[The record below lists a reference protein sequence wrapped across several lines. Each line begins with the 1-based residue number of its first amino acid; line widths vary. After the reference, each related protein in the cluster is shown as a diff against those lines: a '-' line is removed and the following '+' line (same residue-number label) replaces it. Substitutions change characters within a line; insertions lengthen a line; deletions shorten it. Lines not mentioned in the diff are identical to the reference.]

1 MNIAIV
7 GATGLVGQVILE
19 LLEKFEFN
27 FDNVYAIAS
36 KKSIGK
42 SIKFRDQEI
51 TIISVGTKAISK
63 ELVPEP
69 PLSDKYLEYVR

>member
-19 LLEKFEFN
+19 ILEKLEFDL
-27 FDNVYAIAS
+27 DNIYAIAS

-42 SIKFRDQEI
+42 SIFR
-51 TIISVGTKAISK
+51 KRK
-63 ELVPEP
+63 
-69 PLSDKYLEYVR
+69 

>member
-19 LLEKFEFN
+19 ILEKFEFDL
-27 FDNVYAIAS
+27 DNIYAIAS

-51 TIISVGTKAISK
+51 TITVSYTHLTLPTNREV
-63 ELVPEP
+63 
-69 PLSDKYLEYVR
+69 